1 MAFQVQGKLYKT
13 FDIEK
18 KTETFQAR
26 EFILE
31 ISESQ
36 YPQLIK
42 FQLTQDKCELID
54 AYQDGEM
61 LTVHFDLRGREWN
74 DRFFTNLNAWKI
86 ERGQGSDQG
95 GDQGGSISDS
105 SNTSARA
112 GGTSNHA
119 GADAG
124 SATKTSDLDFDDD
137 IPF

>member
-54 AYQDGEM
+54 PYQDGET

-74 DRFFTNLNAWKI
+74 DRYFTNLNAWKL
-86 ERGQGSDQG
+86 EKGEGS
-95 GDQGGSISDS
+95 GDTSAYDS
-105 SNTSARA
+105 SADTGGGKQASSKTDSAPKA
-112 GGTSNHA
+112 N
-119 GADAG
+119 
-124 SATKTSDLDFDDD
+124 DLDFDDD